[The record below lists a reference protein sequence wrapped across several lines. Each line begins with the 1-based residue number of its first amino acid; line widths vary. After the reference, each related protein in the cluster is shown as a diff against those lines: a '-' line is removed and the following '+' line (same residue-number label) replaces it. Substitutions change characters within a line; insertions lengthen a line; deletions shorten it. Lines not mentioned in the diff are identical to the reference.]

1 MSTKIISCGSI
12 VEAHALNNRLADAGI
27 VSIINDGPGDWV
39 IHRVPNMIV
48 NVMVRDEDY
57 EQARAIYKE
66 MSQTD

>member
-1 MSTKIISCGSI
+1 MNTKIISCSSI